1 MPNLTRTAAAA
12 AFTLFVGA
20 GSLSAQELT
29 TPDWMQVDHDAQTVT
44 MEIIAGTTDENR
56 SWNFN
61 GYYDGNAEIVVP
73 EGYEITIDFVNED
86 PSNPHS
92 LGIGEPV
99 EGMYPPDVDPT
110 PVFEGAVTQGPTSK
124 ARATQSGASESI
136 TFTAATAGEYAMI
149 CYIQMHAAMGMWT
162 YFTVSA
168 DGEAG
173 IVAGM

>member
-1 MPNLTRTAAAA
+1 MNASRLAATSAAALL
-12 AFTLFVGA
+12 LFVA
-20 GSLSAQELT
+20 GPLSAQEVT

-44 MEIIAGTTDENR
+44 MEIVAGTTDENR

-61 GYYDGNAEIVVP
+61 GYYDGNVEIVVP
-73 EGYEITIDFVNED
+73 EGYEITIDFINED

-92 LGIGEPV
+92 LGIGEPA
-99 EGMYPPDVDPT
+99 EGMYPPDLDPT
-110 PVFEGAVTQGPTSK
+110 PVFEGAITRGATSK
-124 ARATQSGASESI
+124 TRATQSGDSETI
-136 TFTAATAGEYAMI
+136 TFTADTAGEYAMI

-173 IVAGM
+173 IIESM